1 MLALVPRLTV
11 LVITDTSEF
20 SDVDTPNIVL
30 DTSLNDVFGEAV
42 EEVGA
47 ALRPLRVESSGS
59 FTT

>member
-47 ALRPLRVESSGS
+47 ALQPLRVESSGS